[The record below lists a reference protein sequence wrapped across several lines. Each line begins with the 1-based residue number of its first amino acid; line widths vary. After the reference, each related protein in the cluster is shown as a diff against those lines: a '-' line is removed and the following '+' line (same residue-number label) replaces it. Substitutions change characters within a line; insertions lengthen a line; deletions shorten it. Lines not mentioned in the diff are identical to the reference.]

1 LEHREYVRAHVTGT
15 ENATL
20 KANRHTSIPFYAFAF
35 RLGFNQ
41 SSRAGLGVCA
51 RRGYL
56 LSYIGESLVA
66 GADGMMPLLAINV
79 FFYATAVVCVQQ
91 NSPPCNGASDTN
103 WNGGR
108 NPSERIKRS
117 GRQEVILFGE
127 THKKSE
133 A

>member
-1 LEHREYVRAHVTGT
+1 MRPSKQTGT
-15 ENATL
+15 
-20 KANRHTSIPFYAFAF
+20 PAFLFMPLRFVWGSTRA
-35 RLGFNQ
+35 
-41 SSRAGLGVCA
+41 RAGLGVCA

-91 NSPPCNGASDTN
+91 NFPPCNGASDTN
-103 WNGGR
+103 WNGG
-108 NPSERIKRS
+108 RIKRS